1 MKPNNPTALMEFH
14 RMRPLATLSA
24 MAAAIVFMVTP
35 VNAAVRAPQ
44 LGIDSFDQLAQPL
57 PLPYDTRA
65 NADRAVTEARQRAMV
80 KHKLLLIDL
89 GGNWCLD
96 CRILAGTI
104 ETPRLKAFV
113 EAHYEVAMVDIGRFD
128 KNGQIAARYGI
139 KGRLE
144 GVPALL
150 VVDPRSNTL
159 INAGHV
165 TALADARS
173 MSPQALADWLAN
185 WAS

>member
-1 MKPNNPTALMEFH
+1 MRSHAALCAMVAAVVLGTA
-14 RMRPLATLSA
+14 PAGAT
-24 MAAAIVFMVTP
+24 
-35 VNAAVRAPQ
+35 VRAPQ
-44 LGIDSFDQLAQPL
+44 LGIASFDQLTQPL
-57 PLPYDTRA
+57 PLPYDTHADA
-65 NADRAVTEARQRAMV
+65 NRAVTEARQRAIAR
-80 KHKLLLIDL
+80 HKLLLIDL

-113 EAHYEVAMVDIGRFD
+113 DAHYEVVTVDIGRFD

-150 VVDPRSNTL
+150 VVEPRGNTL
-159 INAGHV
+159 VNEGHIF
-165 TALADARS
+165 ALADART
-173 MSPQALADWLAN
+173 MSPQSLADWLAH
-185 WAS
+185 WVG

>member
-1 MKPNNPTALMEFH
+1 MRPHTALF
-14 RMRPLATLSA
+14 A
-24 MAAAIVFMVTP
+24 MVAAVVLGTAP
-35 VNAAVRAPQ
+35 AGAAVRAPQ
-44 LGIDSFDQLAQPL
+44 VGIASFDQLAQPL
-57 PLPYDTRA
+57 PLPYDTHADA
-65 NADRAVTEARQRAMV
+65 NRAVTEARQRAMAQ
-80 KHKLLLIDL
+80 HKLLLIDL

-113 EAHYEVAMVDIGRFD
+113 EAHYEVVTVDIGRFD

-150 VVDPRSNTL
+150 VVEPRGNTL
-159 INAGHV
+159 VNQGHIF
-165 TALADARS
+165 ALADARS

-185 WAS
+185 WVG